1 MLSDQS
7 RHAFNLLVEEK
18 EHSASEESGQWS
30 RCWQWRQSASLENNK
45 SARQLGMLDETLN
58 ITQRLSHINNVI
70 MEMSG
75 ECQEEKD
82 TTYGE
87 ARVTFSGSWANDKA
101 VDLQWASSMENK
113 RYPIVV
119 FNCEILREPRP
130 NPAGA
135 RHHLAYRL
143 VNGEARIITQIL
155 SANGFTELGSS
166 NQDFNLMWTSSNP
179 NPNIFKSLL
188 PHQRVNHFP
197 RSYELTR
204 KDRMYKNIERLQQA
218 KGFKHFNFL
227 PKTFIL
233 PTEFT
238 EFSATFNKIR
248 GIIFMTFGPRG
259 ISNMVNS
266 QRQHSLDKTALIVIK
281 LRRMTFGI

>member
-1 MLSDQS
+1 
-7 RHAFNLLVEEK
+7 
-18 EHSASEESGQWS
+18 
-30 RCWQWRQSASLENNK
+30 
-45 SARQLGMLDETLN
+45 MLDGGETLS
-58 ITQRLSHINNVI
+58 ITQRLAHINNVI
-70 MEMSG
+70 MELSV
-75 ECQEEKD
+75 EPQEEKD

-119 FNCEILREPRP
+119 FNSDILREARP
-130 NPAGA
+130 APAGA
-135 RHHLAYRL
+135 RHHLTYRL
-143 VNGEARIITQIL
+143 VNGEARIITQIFL
-155 SANGFTELGSS
+155 ANGFTEVGSS
-166 NQDFNLMWTSSNP
+166 NQDFNLLWISSNP
-179 NPNIFKSLL
+179 NPSIFKSLL

-248 GIIFMTFGPRG
+248 GITFLPAGPRG
-259 ISNMVNS
+259 ISNIRNS
-266 QRQHSLDKTALIVIK
+266 QPSENCPH
-281 LRRMTFGI
+281 